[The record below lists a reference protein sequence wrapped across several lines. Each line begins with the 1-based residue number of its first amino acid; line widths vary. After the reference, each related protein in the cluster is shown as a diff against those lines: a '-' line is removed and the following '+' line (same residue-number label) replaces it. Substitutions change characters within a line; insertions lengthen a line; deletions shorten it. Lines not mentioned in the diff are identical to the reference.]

1 MLIPQPGG
9 SNWDECLI
17 YRLLEEINKSTPVQ
31 ILLSACG
38 SVRSEMAP
46 SLLMGGTVKYL
57 MKSQTEEL
65 QATGLWIQ
73 NHIQP
78 SSQDRWSIV
87 WRF

>member
-1 MLIPQPGG
+1 
-9 SNWDECLI
+9 
-17 YRLLEEINKSTPVQ
+17 
-31 ILLSACG
+31 
-38 SVRSEMAP
+38 MAP

-87 WRF
+87 WSF